1 MKSKILTRLDNSVL
15 DRRNI
20 LNNPFAVELVQKEVG
35 IKGHK
40 FEGEYRYTVEQVISF
55 FEIDLRT
62 LRRYISKFTNELEE
76 NGYEIL
82 TGDRLTSFKNQFASD
97 INVTRKTRNLGLFN
111 FKAFLNLGMLLK
123 ESEKA
128 RILRGLILDIVI
140 DVVSKKA
147 GGSTKY
153 INQRD
158 EDYLIS
164 LYVGEN
170 YRKEFLEALKRYVNM
185 GGNIK
190 YLIYTNKIYYS
201 IFKEKANEYKNILN
215 LTKKDNVRDTMYAEV
230 LTTISMYETG
240 LAHEIKRRS
249 EKLKRKL
256 EENEINKLF
265 DEFENNPAWKPQIER
280 ARMKMSSRDYAL
292 REIIHPELSNY
303 IQPLDTAEFDRF
315 LGEKSKELAKRI
327 KEYQDVFK
335 RLKDK

>member
-1 MKSKILTRLDNSVL
+1 MKSKSLTKLDSSVL

-20 LNNPFAVELVQKEVG
+20 LNNPFAVEHVQKEVG
-35 IKGHK
+35 LKGYK
-40 FEGEYRYTVEQVISF
+40 FEGEYRYTVEQVVSF

-62 LRRYISKFTNELEE
+62 IRRYISKYSSELEE
-76 NGYEIL
+76 NGYEVL
-82 TGDRLTSFKNQFASD
+82 TGDRLISFKNQFASD

-147 GGSTKY
+147 GGNTKY

-158 EDYLIS
+158 DDFLIS
-164 LYVGEN
+164 LYVAKN
-170 YRKEFLEALKRYVNM
+170 YRKEFLEALKRYIDI
-185 GGNIK
+185 GNIK
-190 YLIYTNKIYYS
+190 YLIYTDKIYYS

-215 LTKKDNVRDTMYAEV
+215 LTKTDNVRDTFYSEI
-230 LTTISMYETG
+230 LTTVSMYETG
-240 LAHEIKRRS
+240 LAHEIK
-249 EKLKRKL
+249 KLSDNKKRKL
-256 EENEINKLF
+256 TSKEADELF
-265 DEFENNPAWKPQIER
+265 NEFENNPTLKPQIER

-292 REIIHPELSNY
+292 RDIIHSQLTDY
-303 IQPLDTAEFDRF
+303 IQPLDTAEFERF